1 VPLISYAGTAQLLG
15 CLVFG
20 WSWGAT
26 ELLWTVITGLLSAI
40 WQLLQ
45 PGADPSTQHMS
56 EMHQA
61 IIKVTRDASRV
72 ADLLE
77 VGMSV

>member
-1 VPLISYAGTAQLLG
+1 VPLISYAGTAQLFG

-61 IIKVTRDASRV
+61 IINVTRDASRV

-77 VGMSV
+77 VRMLV